1 LSFYFVAQIA
11 IHDKKEYGKYLD
23 ACDRV
28 FEKFNGEY
36 LAVDR
41 DPQVLEGRWDYDR
54 LVIIRFPVEEDLKKW
69 YFSPEYQE
77 ILKFRLAGAHC
88 DSLLVKGKPTD

>member
-1 LSFYFVAQIA
+1 MSAYFVTQIA
-11 IHDKKEYGKYLD
+11 IHDEEEYAKYLS

-41 DPQVLEGRWDYDR
+41 DPQVLEGRWEYDR
-54 LVIIRFPVEEDLKKW
+54 MVIIRFPEEKDLKTW

-77 ILKFRLAGAHC
+77 ILKFRLAGAQC
-88 DSLLVKGKPTD
+88 DSLLVKGKPED